1 MIINNGI
8 KQSDLIIDKG
18 SNYFAQIALLTA
30 LACGHYSLA
39 EVSQYSELSVRQL
52 AKIYAKNDL
61 IRRPYDYD
69 KIDLDKID
77 KAPYY
82 QKGHIGTHHDL
93 IVGLDKL
100 TSYDPEV
107 EIEMWKAMD
116 AGIINDE
123 FEPRVDQFG
132 AVDDRAK
139 EYWKPNKLYL
149 SNKIN
154 QQNEEEH
161 EEIKKTNNDFNV
173 LDFLREVHK
182 KEVSENNETE

>member
-1 MIINNGI
+1 M
-8 KQSDLIIDKG
+8 
-18 SNYFAQIALLTA
+18 
-30 LACGHYSLA
+30 
-39 EVSQYSELSVRQL
+39 
-52 AKIYAKNDL
+52 
-61 IRRPYDYD
+61 
-69 KIDLDKID
+69 
-77 KAPYY
+77 
-82 QKGHIGTHHDL
+82 

-116 AGIINDE
+116 MGIINDE

-132 AVDDRAK
+132 NIDRRVK

-154 QQNEEEH
+154 QQKEEH
-161 EEIKKTNNDFNV
+161 EEIKKTNNDFDV

-182 KEVSENNETE
+182 KEVGENDETK